1 MAFALGDVVVA
12 LKARLGSVRNCCCS
26 GLSPCLNGAVVKLS
40 LSSAVGN
47 SEHCLERALE
57 EPVKL

>member
-1 MAFALGDVVVA
+1 MVA
-12 LKARLGSVRNCCCS
+12 LKARLGSLRNCCCC
-26 GLSPCLNGAVVKLS
+26 GLRLCLNGAVVKLS
-40 LSSAVGN
+40 PSSAIGN

>member
-1 MAFALGDVVVA
+1 MVA
-12 LKARLGSVRNCCCS
+12 LKARLGSVKNCCCS

-47 SEHCLERALE
+47 ADDCLERALE